1 MEGRFRSREVTA
13 MPGVGDKFKG
23 LITGATYVVK
33 KIEGKMVLLEEQNGK
48 SQVLT
53 ELSNLKLFYGK
64 EEKEEKPKPRYGTV
78 NLEKRRHPRFN
89 VDLPIEYYRIDSP
102 ISHTGR
108 GLNISEGGLL
118 IYFREQMDV
127 SQYLRLKLFL
137 SLGSELNTIES
148 LAEVVWM
155 DIHLGETWGDYRCGV
170 RFIDIPP
177 EDMTKLKNCLR
188 SLSR

>member
-1 MEGRFRSREVTA
+1 
-13 MPGVGDKFKG
+13 MPKVGDKFKG
-23 LITGATYVVK
+23 LITGETYVVK
-33 KIEGKMVLLEEQNGK
+33 KIESKMVLLEEQNGK
-48 SQVLT
+48 SQILT

-64 EEKEEKPKPRYGTV
+64 EEKEEKTKPRYGTV
-78 NLEKRRHPRFN
+78 NFERRGHPRFN

-102 ISHTGR
+102 NIHIGR

-127 SQYLRLKLFL
+127 SQYLRLRLFL
-137 SLGSELNTIES
+137 SLGSELNTIEA

-170 RFIDIPP
+170 RFIDISP
-177 EDMTKLKNCLR
+177 EDMTKLKNFLA
-188 SLSR
+188 SLS